1 VILVTCPCCHGEKML
16 RLYEEDQVAH
26 SLVLCCHCAG
36 EGTVRAEVE
45 EPRVETTLPQGWLKR
60 VMARWA

>member
-1 VILVTCPCCHGEKML
+1 ML